1 MIGIEPLLESL
12 LADIGGLTPLTVALV
27 ALAGLIIGVAPS
39 SFPLIAVAASL
50 GTGEGEAST
59 DDRRFRGLWLAT
71 GFAFGIITVDVVIGA
86 LFGFVGFAVLR
97 VVNGALAYI
106 YSLLAVILALT
117 GLALWRFIRIPIPVL
132 HPSARPAQSFIGSF
146 ALGLP
151 FGLSTCPACTPL
163 LLPVVFAASAS
174 ADPIMGM
181 VLMGSFGLA
190 RSIPIVIAGTAAAR
204 LAHLKHRHRFMLW
217 TERVGGALIMVMAA
231 YFAYQAALYA
241 GWLS

>member
-1 MIGIEPLLESL
+1 MIGIESL
-12 LADIGGLTPLTVALV
+12 LDNISGLTPLTVALV

-39 SFPLIAVAASL
+39 SFPLIAVAAGL
-50 GTGEGEAST
+50 GAGEGKAGT

-71 GFAFGIITVDVVIGA
+71 GFALGIITVDIVIGA

-106 YSLLAVILALT
+106 YGLLAVMLALT
-117 GLALWRFIRIPIPVL
+117 GLALLRFIRIPIPVL
-132 HPSARPAQSFIGSF
+132 RPTARPAHSFIGSY

-163 LLPVVFAASAS
+163 LLPVVVAASAS
-174 ADPIMGM
+174 ADPVMGM
-181 VLMGSFGLA
+181 VLMGSFGLT
-190 RSIPIVIAGTAAAR
+190 RSIPIVITGTAAAR
-204 LAHLKHRHRFMLW
+204 LAHLKHTRRFMLW
-217 TERVGGALIMVMAA
+217 AERLGAGLIMAAAA

-241 GWLS
+241 GWIS